1 MARKPTVILLGAVS
15 ASGLLFAFASSCSTV
30 SYREDIADA
39 TVTISEDNLTRHLT
53 SLTAL
58 GPRRAG
64 DAATG
69 EKTVRYLEQELAA
82 LGVSFERET
91 FQLTPSSKLVLLL
104 DSDMEP
110 QERME
115 VPGVFFG
122 NTISQIRVVRGFA
135 EAAGVA
141 DRFGGYALE
150 GAGGQSVD
158 QVNLIATI
166 PGTASPES
174 VLELS
179 AHHDT
184 VPGTIG
190 ANDNTSG
197 VAALLEVARLLQEH
211 PPAYTVR
218 LCFFA
223 AEEIGLL
230 GSKEHVRRLQHR
242 GEIDRVFALIN
253 LDTVGHYTDE
263 AETQASPARIPLV
276 IWPPK
281 TGNFLTVIGAN
292 GSSSLGHLIMDVGEL
307 YAPDLPFYSLARLGG
322 FFPDAR
328 RSDHAHYWDLDI
340 PAIFLTDTGEFRS
353 DHYHRPEDDL
363 DEVDVRRLRLVAITV
378 AAAAWEAGVLTKE

>member
-1 MARKPTVILLGAVS
+1 MVPKPTHLLLGA
-15 ASGLLFAFASSCSTV
+15 AATACLLCVLTSSCSSV
-30 SYREDIADA
+30 SYREEIASA
-39 TVTISEDNLTRHLT
+39 TATTSAENLERHLIALT
-53 SLTAL
+53 SL

-69 EKTVRYLEQELAA
+69 EKTVRYLEQELQA

-91 FQLTPSSKLVLLL
+91 FRLHPGSRLVLLL
-104 DSDMEP
+104 ETEEGPD
-110 QERME
+110 ERMDL
-115 VPGVFFG
+115 PGVYFG
-122 NTISQIRVVRGFA
+122 RNIGQARVVRGFA

-141 DRFGGYALE
+141 DRFDGYALE
-150 GAGGQSVD
+150 GARAQDVE

-166 PGTASPES
+166 PGTESPEA

-184 VPGTIG
+184 VPGTVG
-190 ANDNTSG
+190 ADDNTSG
-197 VAALLEVARLLQEH
+197 VAALLEVARLLQEN
-211 PPAYTVR
+211 PPACTVR

-230 GSKEHVRRLQHR
+230 GSREHVRRMLEQ
-242 GEIDRVFALIN
+242 GTIDQVFALIN
-253 LDTVGHYTDE
+253 LDTVGHYTE
-263 AETQASPARIPLV
+263 EPGTQFSPARIPLV

-307 YAPDLPFYSLARLGG
+307 YAPELPLYSLARLGG

-353 DHYHRPEDDL
+353 DHYHRPEDDM
-363 DEVDVRRLRLVAITV
+363 DGVDVEKLRLVAITV
-378 AAAAWEAGVLTKE
+378 AAAAWEATVLDKD